1 MRLFRVLTLSVM
13 VAGCATLAF
22 ADAQPTPDP
31 HVIIN
36 DPVGYF
42 TDVGLEFTF
51 TTNDSGGG
59 FFSFTNDSGVTFAN
73 LELYVPDL
81 PTSDM
86 TCSGSAFAFC
96 AVEPG
101 EDGYAAVID
110 FWGGAGIPNMG
121 SFTIDMGPSG
131 WPGDAQFKVLA
142 NAPEPTS
149 LSLLLTGCL
158 PMAWRWRRN
167 RQQKHRNP
175 RGHKPTGPSVVGL
188 SRRG

>member
-86 TCSGSAFAFC
+86 TCSGSAFGFAPLNPVKT
-96 AVEPG
+96 AMRPSLISG
-101 EDGYAAVID
+101 EELEFPTWVALPLTWDPRDGLA
-110 FWGGAGIPNMG
+110 M
-121 SFTIDMGPSG
+121 PS
-131 WPGDAQFKVLA
+131 
-142 NAPEPTS
+142 
-149 LSLLLTGCL
+149 
-158 PMAWRWRRN
+158 
-167 RQQKHRNP
+167 
-175 RGHKPTGPSVVGL
+175 
-188 SRRG
+188 SRS